1 MISYIRGKIIHK
13 TPVKAILENSSGM
26 GFEINIPISTYERMP
41 SLGTEYVLHTI
52 LHVVQ
57 DDIRLFGFDDPVEK
71 ELFLIL
77 NTVSGVG
84 PKIALSIISTM
95 PIPTFV
101 RAIEHSEEAILTRV
115 PGIGKKSA
123 QRLIVEL
130 KGSLTRLSEHFG
142 PSDQVLQPDVFEEV
156 ETALLTLGFN
166 SKDIRRE
173 LGLLTAE
180 AKDMN
185 PEAVIKETIKRL
197 YQRSR

>member
-1 MISYIRGKIIHK
+1 VISYIRGKVIHK
-13 TPVKAILENSSGM
+13 SPVKAILENTAGM
-26 GFEINIPISTYERMP
+26 AFEINIPISTFERMP
-41 SLGTEYVLHTI
+41 ELGSECILHTI

-57 DDIRLFGFDDPVEK
+57 DDVRLFGFDDPVEK

-77 NTVSGVG
+77 NTVSGIG

-101 RAIEHSEEAILTRV
+101 RAIENGEEVILTRV

-130 KGSLTRLSEHFG
+130 KGSLGRVSDHFG
-142 PSDQVLQPDVFEEV
+142 PADHVLHEDVFAEV
-156 ETALLTLGFN
+156 ENALLTLGFN
-166 SKDIRRE
+166 SKEIRRQ
-173 LGLLTAE
+173 LSILPAE

-185 PEAVIKETIKRL
+185 AEALIKEMIKRL
-197 YQRSR
+197 YQRTH